1 MSPTP
6 AYTRAR
12 ATAARLIPKYVN
24 PTSITHERKT
34 SVPDG
39 AGGTTTSWTTVQ
51 TFEGPVLPATGRE
64 QQTAMA
70 LEYRLTHKIYA
81 EYADALDVRAED
93 RFVFDGRT
101 MAVQQVIN
109 IAEADAAWMFMVEE
123 GAPS

>member
-1 MSPTP
+1 MVTTQ
-6 AYTRAR
+6 AYLNAR
-12 ATAARLIPKYVN
+12 ALAAKLIPKYVN
-24 PTSITHERKT
+24 PSIITHERKQ
-34 SVPDG
+34 SVSDG
-39 AGGTTTSWTTVQ
+39 AGGTTTSWSTVQ

-109 IAEADAAWMFMVEE
+109 IAEANAAWKFMVEE